1 LYFVKA
7 IPNILKNVC
16 DARFLI
22 VGDGSQ
28 LAELRQETARLRIN
42 DKAIFTG
49 RVANADIAGFYAAS
63 DLVVLPSLREATS
76 VAGLEAMACGR
87 AVVGTRTGGIPQII
101 TNGENGLLVAKQDS
115 DALAEAVS
123 SLLIQES
130 TRRRMGRIARQR
142 ALREFSWQAIAEKL
156 QRLYADSI
164 CLGNS

>member
-1 LYFVKA
+1 
-7 IPNILKNVC
+7 
-16 DARFLI
+16 
-22 VGDGSQ
+22 
-28 LAELRQETARLRIN
+28 
-42 DKAIFTG
+42 
-49 RVANADIAGFYAAS
+49 
-63 DLVVLPSLREATS
+63 
-76 VAGLEAMACGR
+76 MACGR